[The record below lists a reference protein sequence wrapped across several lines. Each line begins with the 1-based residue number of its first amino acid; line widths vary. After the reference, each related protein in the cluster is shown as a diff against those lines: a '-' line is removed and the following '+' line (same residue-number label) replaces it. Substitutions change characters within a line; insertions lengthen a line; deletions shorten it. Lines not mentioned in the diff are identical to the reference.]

1 MDKKVWIRILTDDEE
16 LKLLKKENSKL
27 KLEARLRKSLSVELE
42 RQKGIV
48 QAAKEEAEK
57 QQQLL
62 QKASDRLSKYL
73 SPQICEQIFSDVEF
87 DTGTGRK
94 KLTIFFSDIVNFT
107 SITES
112 MEAEEL
118 SGFLN
123 FYLTNMC
130 EIALKYGGTIDKFIG
145 DSVMIFF
152 GDPQSKGPEQDALA
166 CCNMGIEML
175 AFVEKNE
182 ELFKEQFN
190 FPEKLEIRIGVHSGV
205 CSVGNFGSDQ
215 RLDYTVIGRAVNV
228 AARLEQ
234 AAPNNSML
242 FSNSTK
248 SLLGDTFQVSDS
260 IEVKA
265 KGIDR
270 PIIGYILTNQVSK
283 RSLVTV
289 KEEGIS
295 LKFDPSIVDKK
306 EVDKFLLKIKQ

>member
-1 MDKKVWIRILTDDEE
+1 MTDEEE

-130 EIALKYGGTIDKFIG
+130 EIALEYGGTIDKFIG

-166 CCNMGIEML
+166 CCNMGLEML

-234 AAPNNSML
+234 AAPKNSML

-270 PIIGYILTNQVSK
+270 PIIGYILTNQISK

-289 KEEGIS
+289 NEEGIS
-295 LKFDPSIVDKK
+295 VKFDPNIVDKK

>member
-1 MDKKVWIRILTDDEE
+1 MTDDEE

-152 GDPQSKGPEQDALA
+152 GDPQSKGPEQDAFA
-166 CCNMGIEML
+166 CCNMGLEML

-234 AAPNNSML
+234 AAPKNSML

-270 PIIGYILTNQVSK
+270 PIIGYILTNQISK

-289 KEEGIS
+289 NEEGIS

>member
-1 MDKKVWIRILTDDEE
+1 MIDDEE

-57 QQQLL
+57 QQKLL

-73 SPQICEQIFSDVEF
+73 SPQICEQIFSDIEF

-166 CCNMGIEML
+166 CCNMGLEML

-234 AAPNNSML
+234 AAPKNSML

-270 PIIGYILTNQVSK
+270 PIIGYILTNKVSK

>member
-1 MDKKVWIRILTDDEE
+1 MTDEEE

-107 SITES
+107 SITDS

-152 GDPQSKGPEQDALA
+152 GDPQSQGLEQDALA
-166 CCNMGIEML
+166 CCNMGLEML

-182 ELFKEQFN
+182 ELFKEKFN

-270 PIIGYILTNQVSK
+270 PIIGYILTNKVSK

>member
-1 MDKKVWIRILTDDEE
+1 MTDDEE

-166 CCNMGIEML
+166 CCNMGLEML

-234 AAPNNSML
+234 AAPKNSML

-270 PIIGYILTNQVSK
+270 PIIGYILTNQISK

-295 LKFDPSIVDKK
+295 LKFDPSIIDKK

>member
-1 MDKKVWIRILTDDEE
+1 LIDDEE

-166 CCNMGIEML
+166 CCNMGLEML

-234 AAPNNSML
+234 AAPKNSML

-270 PIIGYILTNQVSK
+270 PIIGYILTNQISK

-289 KEEGIS
+289 NEEGIS
-295 LKFDPSIVDKK
+295 LKFDPSIIDKK

>member
-1 MDKKVWIRILTDDEE
+1 MTDEEE

-152 GDPQSKGPEQDALA
+152 GDPQSQGLEKDALA
-166 CCNMGIEML
+166 CCNMGLEML

-182 ELFKEQFN
+182 ELFKEKFN

-270 PIIGYILTNQVSK
+270 PIIGYILTNQILK

-289 KEEGIS
+289 NEEGIS
-295 LKFDPSIVDKK
+295 VKFDPNIVDKK

>member
-1 MDKKVWIRILTDDEE
+1 MTDDEE

-166 CCNMGIEML
+166 CCNMGLEML

-234 AAPNNSML
+234 AAPKNSML

-283 RSLVTV
+283 RSLVTI

>member
-1 MDKKVWIRILTDDEE
+1 MTDDEE

-166 CCNMGIEML
+166 CCNMGLEML

-283 RSLVTV
+283 RSLLTV

>member
-1 MDKKVWIRILTDDEE
+1 MIDDEE

-73 SPQICEQIFSDVEF
+73 SPQIYEQIFSDVEF

-166 CCNMGIEML
+166 CCNMGLEML

-234 AAPNNSML
+234 AAPKNSML

-270 PIIGYILTNQVSK
+270 PIIGYILTNQISK

-289 KEEGIS
+289 NEEGIS

>member
-1 MDKKVWIRILTDDEE
+1 MTDDEE

-175 AFVEKNE
+175 SFVEKNE

-234 AAPNNSML
+234 AAPKNSML

>member
-1 MDKKVWIRILTDDEE
+1 MTDEDE

-73 SPQICEQIFSDVEF
+73 SPQICEQIFSDIEF

-145 DSVMIFF
+145 DSVMVFF
-152 GDPQSKGPEQDALA
+152 GDPQSQGPEQDALA
-166 CCNMGIEML
+166 CCNMGLEML

-234 AAPNNSML
+234 AAPKNSML
-242 FSNSTK
+242 VSNSTK

-270 PIIGYILTNQVSK
+270 PITGYILTNQISK

-295 LKFDPSIVDKK
+295 VKFDPNIVDKK

>member
-1 MDKKVWIRILTDDEE
+1 MIDDEE

-73 SPQICEQIFSDVEF
+73 SPQICEQIFSDIEF

-166 CCNMGIEML
+166 CCNMGLEML

-234 AAPNNSML
+234 AAPKNSML

-270 PIIGYILTNQVSK
+270 PIIGYILTNKVSK

>member
-1 MDKKVWIRILTDDEE
+1 MTDEEE

-62 QKASDRLSKYL
+62 QKASNRLSKYL

-166 CCNMGIEML
+166 CCNMGLEML

-234 AAPNNSML
+234 AAPKNSML

>member
-1 MDKKVWIRILTDDEE
+1 LIDDEE

-166 CCNMGIEML
+166 CCNMGLEML

-234 AAPNNSML
+234 AAPKNSML

-270 PIIGYILTNQVSK
+270 QIIGYILTNQISK

-289 KEEGIS
+289 NEEGIS
-295 LKFDPSIVDKK
+295 LKFDPSIIDKK

>member
-1 MDKKVWIRILTDDEE
+1 MIDDEE

-166 CCNMGIEML
+166 CCNMGLEML

-234 AAPNNSML
+234 AAPKNSML

-270 PIIGYILTNQVSK
+270 PIIGYILTNQISK

-295 LKFDPSIVDKK
+295 VKFDPSIVDKK

>member
-1 MDKKVWIRILTDDEE
+1 MTDEEE

-152 GDPQSKGPEQDALA
+152 GDPQSQGLEKDALA
-166 CCNMGIEML
+166 CCNMGLEML

-182 ELFKEQFN
+182 ELFKEKFN

-289 KEEGIS
+289 EEEGIS

>member
-1 MDKKVWIRILTDDEE
+1 MTDEEE

-152 GDPQSKGPEQDALA
+152 GDPQSQGLEKDALA
-166 CCNMGIEML
+166 CCNMGLEML

-182 ELFKEQFN
+182 ELFKEKFN

-234 AAPNNSML
+234 AAPKNSML

-270 PIIGYILTNQVSK
+270 PIIGYILTNQISK

-289 KEEGIS
+289 KGEGIS
-295 LKFDPSIVDKK
+295 VKFDPNIVDKK

>member
-1 MDKKVWIRILTDDEE
+1 MTDEEE

-166 CCNMGIEML
+166 CCNMGLEML

-182 ELFKEQFN
+182 ELFKEKFN

>member
-1 MDKKVWIRILTDDEE
+1 MTDEEE

-145 DSVMIFF
+145 DSVMVFF
-152 GDPQSKGPEQDALA
+152 GDPQSQGPEQDALA
-166 CCNMGIEML
+166 CCNMGLEML

-234 AAPNNSML
+234 AAPKNSML
-242 FSNSTK
+242 VSNSTK

-270 PIIGYILTNQVSK
+270 PITGYILTNQISK

-295 LKFDPSIVDKK
+295 LKFDSSIVDKK

>member
-1 MDKKVWIRILTDDEE
+1 LTDEEE

-130 EIALKYGGTIDKFIG
+130 EIALKFGGTIDKFIG

-166 CCNMGIEML
+166 CCNMGLEML

-228 AARLEQ
+228 AARL
-234 AAPNNSML
+234 
-242 FSNSTK
+242 
-248 SLLGDTFQVSDS
+248 
-260 IEVKA
+260 
-265 KGIDR
+265 
-270 PIIGYILTNQVSK
+270 
-283 RSLVTV
+283 
-289 KEEGIS
+289 
-295 LKFDPSIVDKK
+295 
-306 EVDKFLLKIKQ
+306 

>member
-1 MDKKVWIRILTDDEE
+1 MIDDEE

-62 QKASDRLSKYL
+62 QKTSDRLSKYL

-166 CCNMGIEML
+166 CCNMGLEML

-234 AAPNNSML
+234 AAPKNSML

-270 PIIGYILTNQVSK
+270 PIIGYILTNQISK

-289 KEEGIS
+289 NEEGIS
-295 LKFDPSIVDKK
+295 LKFDPSIIDKK

>member
-1 MDKKVWIRILTDDEE
+1 MTDDEE

-73 SPQICEQIFSDVEF
+73 SPQICEQIFSDIEF

-283 RSLVTV
+283 RSLVSV

>member
-1 MDKKVWIRILTDDEE
+1 MIDDEE

-145 DSVMIFF
+145 DSVMVFF

-166 CCNMGIEML
+166 CCNMGLEML

-234 AAPNNSML
+234 AAPKNSML

-270 PIIGYILTNQVSK
+270 PIIGYILTNQISK

-289 KEEGIS
+289 NEEGIS
-295 LKFDPSIVDKK
+295 LKFDPSIIDKK

>member
-1 MDKKVWIRILTDDEE
+1 LTDDEE

-73 SPQICEQIFSDVEF
+73 SPQICEQIFSDIEF

-166 CCNMGIEML
+166 CCNMGLEML

-234 AAPNNSML
+234 AAPKNSML

-270 PIIGYILTNQVSK
+270 PIIGYILTNKISK

>member
-1 MDKKVWIRILTDDEE
+1 MTDDEE

-48 QAAKEEAEK
+48 QAAKDEAEK

-62 QKASDRLSKYL
+62 QKASNRLSKYL

-166 CCNMGIEML
+166 CCNMGLEML

-234 AAPNNSML
+234 AAPKNSML

>member
-1 MDKKVWIRILTDDEE
+1 MTDEE
-16 LKLLKKENSKL
+16 EIKLLKKENSKL

-306 EVDKFLLKIKQ
+306 EVGKFLLKIKQ

>member
-1 MDKKVWIRILTDDEE
+1 MIDDEE

-152 GDPQSKGPEQDALA
+152 GDPQSKGPERDALA
-166 CCNMGIEML
+166 CCNMGLEML

-234 AAPNNSML
+234 AAPKNSML

-270 PIIGYILTNQVSK
+270 PIIGYILTNQISK

-289 KEEGIS
+289 NEEGIS

>member
-1 MDKKVWIRILTDDEE
+1 MTDDEE

-130 EIALKYGGTIDKFIG
+130 EIALEYGGTIDKFIG

-166 CCNMGIEML
+166 CCNMGLEML

-234 AAPNNSML
+234 AAPKNSML

-270 PIIGYILTNQVSK
+270 PIIGYILTNQISK

-295 LKFDPSIVDKK
+295 VKFDPNIVDKK

>member
-1 MDKKVWIRILTDDEE
+1 MTDDEE

-48 QAAKEEAEK
+48 QTAKEEAEK

-130 EIALKYGGTIDKFIG
+130 EIALKYGCTIDKFIG

>member
-1 MDKKVWIRILTDDEE
+1 MTDEEE

-152 GDPQSKGPEQDALA
+152 GDPQSQGLEKDALA
-166 CCNMGIEML
+166 CCNMGLEML

-182 ELFKEQFN
+182 ELFKEKFN

-234 AAPNNSML
+234 AAPKNSML

-283 RSLVTV
+283 RSLVSV

>member
-1 MDKKVWIRILTDDEE
+1 MIDDEE

-166 CCNMGIEML
+166 CCNMGLEML

-234 AAPNNSML
+234 AAPKNSML

-270 PIIGYILTNQVSK
+270 PIIGYILTNQIPK
-283 RSLVTV
+283 RRLVTV
-289 KEEGIS
+289 NEEGIS
-295 LKFDPSIVDKK
+295 LKFDPSIIDKK

>member
-1 MDKKVWIRILTDDEE
+1 LTDDEE

-73 SPQICEQIFSDVEF
+73 SPQICEQIFSDIEF

-130 EIALKYGGTIDKFIG
+130 EIALKFGGTIDKFIG

-166 CCNMGIEML
+166 CCNMGLEML

-234 AAPNNSML
+234 AAPKNSML

-270 PIIGYILTNQVSK
+270 PIIGYILTNKVSK

>member
-1 MDKKVWIRILTDDEE
+1 MIDDEE

-166 CCNMGIEML
+166 CCNMGLEML

-270 PIIGYILTNQVSK
+270 PIIGYILTNQISK

-289 KEEGIS
+289 NEEGIS

>member
-1 MDKKVWIRILTDDEE
+1 MIDDEE

-166 CCNMGIEML
+166 CCNMGLEML

-234 AAPNNSML
+234 AAPKNSML

-270 PIIGYILTNQVSK
+270 PIIGYILTNQISK

-289 KEEGIS
+289 NEEGIS

>member
-1 MDKKVWIRILTDDEE
+1 MTDDEE

-152 GDPQSKGPEQDALA
+152 GDPQSNGPEQDALA
-166 CCNMGIEML
+166 CCNMGLEML

-234 AAPNNSML
+234 AAPKNSML

-270 PIIGYILTNQVSK
+270 PIIGYILTNQISK

-289 KEEGIS
+289 NEEGIS
-295 LKFDPSIVDKK
+295 LKFDPSIIDKK